1 MLVRGIFTN
10 ISGSTGGV
18 TGSRNKGGQYLR
30 ARVNPVNPNSP
41 AQQQSRAIF
50 ADANAAWSGLT
61 QEERT
66 AWNDF
71 AEIQVAT
78 NRLGD
83 VIQLSGQQSYVGSY
97 SALESAKQPTVNVP
111 PVPNTRPGQLVIPAF
126 TPDITAGDVGTF
138 TPGEE
143 PGTASYVIAV
153 SAPLP
158 PGVSFFKGP
167 FRTTFSAGG
176 GLTATVFSQRIFEA
190 IQIRTPVI
198 TPGMRF
204 AIRIRTVALVGNY
217 SNFAERISG
226 ATVA

>member
-41 AQQQSRAIF
+41 AQQQSRATF

-61 QEERT
+61 PEERT

-78 NRLGD
+78 NRIGD

-97 SALESAKQPTVNVP
+97 SALESANQTPVNVP
-111 PVPNTRPGQLVIPAF
+111 PVPNTRPGQLIIPEFRPDISAEDVGAF
-126 TPDITAGDVGTF
+126 TAGT
-138 TPGEE
+138 E
-143 PGTASYVIAV
+143 PGTAAYVIAV

-167 FRTTFSAGG
+167 FRTALAVGG
-176 GLTATVFSQRIFEA
+176 GLTATVFSQKIFQA
-190 IQIRTPVI
+190 IQVRTPVV

-226 ATVA
+226 AAIA